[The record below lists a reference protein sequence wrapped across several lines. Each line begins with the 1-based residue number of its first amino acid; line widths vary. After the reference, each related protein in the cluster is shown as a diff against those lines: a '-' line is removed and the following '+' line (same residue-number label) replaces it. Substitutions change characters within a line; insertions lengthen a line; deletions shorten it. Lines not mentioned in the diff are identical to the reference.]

1 MGVCEHTDFD
11 RYFSPLLLHIALLH
25 CSHSLSLAAA
35 LVYVTRACC
44 CCLKVCASETHI
56 VLNIKNQFFSSFI
69 RCISNKS
76 RFFFARFSFPLHSFM
91 FYAMYTYFSSR
102 RVKRKKKHFLY
113 GSIAKCRSPF
123 RVFVLRRSFH
133 ELLLPFIICGGRCYN
148 ALKCMRACVCMRL
161 LGVVVKHG
169 RDAAGCVYRLPAR
182 LPLVKIR
189 KSKKENRKRANFI
202 QINGNYFIKIYLS

>member
-11 RYFSPLLLHIALLH
+11 RYFLPLLLHIAILH

-102 RVKRKKKHFLY
+102 RVRRKKNIFFMEALPNAAHL
-113 GSIAKCRSPF
+113 
-123 RVFVLRRSFH
+123 FVSSF
-133 ELLLPFIICGGRCYN
+133 
-148 ALKCMRACVCMRL
+148 CVAVSTSCCSHL
-161 LGVVVKHG
+161 SF
-169 RDAAGCVYRLPAR
+169 AAADVTML
-182 LPLVKIR
+182 
-189 KSKKENRKRANFI
+189 
-202 QINGNYFIKIYLS
+202 